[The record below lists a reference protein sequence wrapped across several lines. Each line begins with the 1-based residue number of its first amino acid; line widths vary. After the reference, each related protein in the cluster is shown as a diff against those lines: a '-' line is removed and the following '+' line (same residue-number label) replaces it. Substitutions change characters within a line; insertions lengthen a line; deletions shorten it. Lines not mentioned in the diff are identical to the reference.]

1 MSGTI
6 KQNRQPLLSM
16 FKQDTC
22 KEVSTE
28 ILFGESVEILETV
41 SDNLVYAH
49 TCRDDYT
56 GYIRTESLADDV
68 IAPSH
73 KISAPLAHIY
83 ERPDFKSLMIGA
95 LSFQSFIAIDPD
107 QSEENGFIKTLGWGW
122 VWKEHIIAHDVFKT
136 DHTSIA
142 ERFLHTPYLWG
153 GRSVFGLDCS
163 ALVQL
168 SMIACGRRC
177 PRDSHMQEKQLGT
190 DIPRDNLSRGDLVFF
205 KGHVGIMVGQNNI
218 LNATA
223 RHMQTCVENLSD
235 VEKSYDGITST
246 KRL

>member
-1 MSGTI
+1 MSPQT

-16 FKQDTC
+16 FKNESCD
-22 KEVSTE
+22 ELSTE
-28 ILFGESVEILETV
+28 ILFGESVEILETISENFV
-41 SDNLVYAH
+41 RAK
-49 TCRDDYT
+49 TCRDHYE

-68 IAPSH
+68 IPPTH
-73 KISAPLAHIY
+73 KIIAPLAHIY

-107 QSEENGFIKTLGWGW
+107 QGEENGFIKTLGWGW
-122 VWKEHIIAHDVFKT
+122 VWKNHIVDHNQSMR
-136 DHTSIA
+136 DHTLLA
-142 ERFLHTPYLWG
+142 EKFLHTPYLWG

-168 SMIACGRRC
+168 SLIACGYEC
-177 PRDSHMQEKQLGT
+177 PRDSHMQEKEIGT
-190 DIPRDNLSRGDLVFF
+190 NIPRDNLARGDLVFF
-205 KGHVGIMVGQNNI
+205 KGHVGIMTGQNHI

-223 RHMQTCVENLSD
+223 RHMHSCIEKLND
-235 VEKSYDGITST
+235 VEKFYNGITSM